1 MRKPVV
7 LITGAGGEIGH
18 GLVGRFQSTDTR
30 VITLDLNPLDRKLA
44 AGVVREFTGSV
55 TDTLLLDRVLAEFEV
70 DCVFHLAA
78 LLSTRAEFTPVAA
91 HHVNVDGTLHL
102 LEFAQ
107 RQGDSHGRPVTFV
120 YPSSIATYGIPDLE
134 TKQRAGRVREEE
146 YPHPLTMYGCNKAY
160 CEDLG
165 RYFTRHY
172 KQLSVGVTPRV
183 DFRAVRFP
191 GLISATTVPAGGTS
205 DFAPEMIHAAARG
218 EPYQCFV
225 RPETTLPFMAMPD
238 AVAALVSVAGAPRSA
253 LTRTTYNVRSFS
265 RSAHEIAAV
274 TMAAFPQARIT
285 YRIDAKRQAIVD
297 SWPADVDDSAAR
309 TDWGFQPAYD
319 FDRAFRE
326 YLIPTISTFHGA

>member
-1 MRKPVV
+1 MRRSVV

-18 GLVGRFQSTDTR
+18 GLVGRLQSTDTR
-30 VITLDLNPLDRKLA
+30 VITLDINPLDPQLA
-44 AGVVREFTGSV
+44 AGVAREFTGSV
-55 TDTLLLDRVLAEFEV
+55 TDTHLLDRMLAEFEV

-78 LLSTRAEFTPVAA
+78 VLSTRAEFTPAAA

-120 YPSSIATYGIPDLE
+120 YPSSIAVYGLPDLE

-146 YPHPLTMYGCNKAY
+146 YPDPLTMYGCNKAY

-172 KQLSVGVTPRV
+172 KQLSVGVTARV
-183 DFRAVRFP
+183 DFRAIRFP

-218 EPYQCFV
+218 EPYECFV
-225 RPETTLPFMAMPD
+225 RPETTLPFMTMPD
-238 AVAALVSVAGAPRSA
+238 AVAALVSVAAAPRA
-253 LTRTTYNVRSFS
+253 RLRRTTYNVRAFS
-265 RSAHEIAAV
+265 RSAHAIAAV
-274 TMAAFPQARIT
+274 TMAAFPRARIT

-326 YLIPTISTFHGA
+326 YLIPTIGTVHRA